1 MLTTGRKA
9 EQQEMGRMGLVWFGM
24 RERGKLPFGGLERQP
39 PLPTKLLLIVHGDH
53 HRKVK
58 TRNAIK

>member
-1 MLTTGRKA
+1 LVLATL
-9 EQQEMGRMGLVWFGM
+9 GRMGLVWFGM